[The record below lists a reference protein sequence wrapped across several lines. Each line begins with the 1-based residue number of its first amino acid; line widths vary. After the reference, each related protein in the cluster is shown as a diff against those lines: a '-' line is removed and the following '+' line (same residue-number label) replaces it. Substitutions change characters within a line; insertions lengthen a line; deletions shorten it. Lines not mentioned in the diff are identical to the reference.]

1 MKISD
6 RDWDLLSAYAD
17 DALDVE
23 TRRGLE
29 RRLGREPELAAEL
42 ERIRR
47 SKSILRTMQPA
58 PGRLRTRLHASPG
71 SVRIAASFATLF
83 CIVAVAVWLAG
94 PSGREETVRTD
105 WHGDFA
111 GRTYVIRPGTGLTL
125 AAGSGHGFSQAP
137 DLSASRLVLVDVRVS
152 GQGADETIALH
163 YRGYRGC
170 RLTLIS
176 EPLEAPTNPGAGYAL
191 VKAWETPYR
200 RFSMIGDTMDP
211 DRFRAI
217 ADYAEGQIRKLEA
230 QERQRLAVAD
240 ATNRARP
247 C

>member
-17 DALDVE
+17 EALDAE
-23 TRRGLE
+23 TRRRLE
-29 RRLGREPELAAEL
+29 RRLAQEPELAAEL

-47 SKSILRTMQPA
+47 SKSILRTMQPV
-58 PGRLRTRLHASPG
+58 PGPMRARFATSPG
-71 SVRIAASFATLF
+71 SVRIAASFAALF
-83 CIVAVAVWLAG
+83 CIVAIAVWLAG
-94 PSGREETVRTD
+94 PTGREETARTD

-125 AAGSGHGFSQAP
+125 TAGSGHGFSQAP

-170 RLTLIS
+170 RLTLVS
-176 EPLEAPTNPGAGYAL
+176 EPLEAPTNTGTGHAL
-191 VKAWETPYR
+191 VQAWETPYR
-200 RFSMIGDTMDP
+200 RFSLIADTMDP
-211 DRFRAI
+211 DRFQAI
-217 ADYAEGQIRKLEA
+217 ADYAESQIRTLEA
-230 QERQRLAVAD
+230 KERQRLAVAD
-240 ATNRARP
+240 ATDRARP

>member
-1 MKISD
+1 MKIND

-17 DALDVE
+17 EALDVE
-23 TRRGLE
+23 TRRSLE
-29 RRLGREPELAAEL
+29 RRLVREPELAAEL

-47 SKSILRTMQPA
+47 SKSILRSMQPA
-58 PGRLRTRLHASPG
+58 PGPIRARFIASPG
-71 SVRIAASFATLF
+71 SVRIAASFAALF

-94 PSGREETVRTD
+94 PSGREETVQTD
-105 WHGDFA
+105 WHSDFA

-152 GQGADETIALH
+152 GQGAEETIALH

-170 RLTLIS
+170 RLTLVS
-176 EPLEAPTNPGAGYAL
+176 EPLQAPATTGAGHLL
-191 VKAWETPYR
+191 VRAWETSYR
-200 RFSMIGDTMDP
+200 RFSLIADTMDP
-211 DRFRAI
+211 NRFQAI
-217 ADYAEGQIRKLEA
+217 AEYAESQIRMREA
-230 QERQRLAVAD
+230 QERQRVAVAD
-240 ATNRARP
+240 ATNLARP